1 MKKGLLYVCLF
12 LLCSTTL
19 LGQERQGPRVV
30 STMENSAIHVPPQ
43 EAPAS
48 LRKLFSNLGKSGSD
62 LYLDTHGWL
71 VLGPHS
77 VDQPREF
84 IGMRFIPKFDSHVS
98 QVRAALQYAGF
109 GANRVNLSLYADS
122 SGTPGTLLAGPVTI
136 ANLPVFGTCCT
147 LAIADF
153 APVAV
158 TAGTP
163 YWVVADTPLN
173 GNGSDFTGAWDF
185 VVPEIPQAFNTGN
198 GWFLQD
204 ENESVAGEVRGTI
217 P

>member
-1 MKKGLLYVCLF
+1 VKKSLWYVCMF
-12 LLCSTTL
+12 VLCSTML
-19 LGQERQGPRVV
+19 LAQHRQGPRAV
-30 STMENSAIHVPPQ
+30 STTESSAIRVPPQ

-48 LRKLFSNLGKSGSD
+48 LRKIFSNLGKPGTD
-62 LYLDTHGWL
+62 LYLPHRGWL
-71 VLGPHS
+71 VMGPNS
-77 VDQPREF
+77 VDQPQEF

-98 QVRAALQYAGF
+98 QVRAALQYFGS
-109 GANRVNLSLYADS
+109 GANRVRLSLYADS

-136 ANLPVFGTCCT
+136 TDLPIFGTCCT
-147 LAIADF
+147 LASADF

-173 GNGSDFTGAWDF
+173 GNGSDSTDTWNF
-185 VVPEIPQAFNTGN
+185 VVPEIPQAFTRGD

-204 ENESVAGEVRGTI
+204 ENQSAAGDVRGTI